1 MTNSQYRHGAPFS
14 LDTPALN
21 TEGDWN
27 HDY

>member
-1 MTNSQYRHGAPFS
+1 MTNSQYRRGAPLS
-14 LDTPALN
+14 LDGPALN